1 MCQTFIAKVLQI
13 CKTLLTFALENNNEI
28 VYVTISVANINKKC
42 RICKQKE

>member
-1 MCQTFIAKVLQI
+1 MPKYLVGYAD
-13 CKTLLTFALENNNEI
+13 LLTFALENNNEI